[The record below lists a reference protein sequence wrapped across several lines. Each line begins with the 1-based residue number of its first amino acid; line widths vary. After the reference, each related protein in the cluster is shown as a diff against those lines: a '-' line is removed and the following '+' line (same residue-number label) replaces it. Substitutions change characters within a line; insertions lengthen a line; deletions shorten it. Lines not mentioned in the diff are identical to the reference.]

1 MTIRWNGSTPGSQDT
16 LSHGLGF
23 LLSGSIAFLVDAII
37 LTVLTSLAGLHPV
50 VARVFAI
57 SIALVAGWLS
67 HRRFTFRLAVPPSFP
82 EFLRY
87 AAVGWV
93 AAALNYA
100 VFVAIVL
107 ASPGIV
113 PVYALVVSSLVTMT
127 FSYLAM
133 RFAVFRDPSKP
144 T

>member
-1 MTIRWNGSTPGSQDT
+1 MTIRWNGSTPGSQTT

-23 LLSGSIAFLVDAII
+23 LLSGSIAFLVDAAI
-37 LTVLTSLAGLHPV
+37 LTALTSLAGLHPV

-57 SIALVAGWLS
+57 SIAMVAGWLS
-67 HRRFTFRLAVPPSFP
+67 HRRFTFRLAISPSVP

-107 ASPGIV
+107 VWPGIV
-113 PVYALVVSSLVTMT
+113 PVYALVVSSLITMT
-127 FSYLAM
+127 FSYLVM